1 MNNTVGHDE
10 SVELETK
17 GWVKRWLIPLV
28 MLLLVVVITAV
39 LFVYR
44 DDVSQLEEYGYLG
57 AFLISLVA
65 NATIILPMP
74 GQLLIFA
81 LGASFNPLL
90 VGLASGF
97 GGALGEMTG
106 YVAGAS
112 GRGVLQNSRTY
123 LNAVSWLK
131 KWGVFVIFLFTATPL
146 PVDLIGI
153 AAGALRYPV
162 WKFLL
167 VCTLGKVILYTGM
180 AYMGAWG
187 WDTVVSQHWDTG
199 TMWIVV
205 AAGVSVL
212 VLLGLALFFERW
224 TWRRGR

>member
-1 MNNTVGHDE
+1 
-10 SVELETK
+10 
-17 GWVKRWLIPLV
+17 
-28 MLLLVVVITAV
+28 MLLLVIAITIT
-39 LFVYR
+39 LFIFR
-44 DDVSQLEEYGYLG
+44 DNVSELEEYGYLG
-57 AFLISLVA
+57 AFLINLIA

-74 GQLLIFA
+74 GQLLTFA

-112 GRGVLQNSRTY
+112 GRGVLRDNRAYT
-123 LNAVSWLK
+123 NAVGWLK
-131 KWGVFVIFLFTATPL
+131 KWGVAVIFLFTVTPL
-146 PVDLIGI
+146 PVDVVGI

-167 VCTLGKVILYTGM
+167 VCFLGKAILYTGM

-187 WDTVVSQHWDTG
+187 WDNVINQHWDTKAMG
-199 TMWIVV
+199 LCGAAIV
-205 AAGVSVL
+205 GVL
-212 VLLGLALFFERW
+212 AVLLLALFLERW
-224 TWRRGR
+224 TWRRRR